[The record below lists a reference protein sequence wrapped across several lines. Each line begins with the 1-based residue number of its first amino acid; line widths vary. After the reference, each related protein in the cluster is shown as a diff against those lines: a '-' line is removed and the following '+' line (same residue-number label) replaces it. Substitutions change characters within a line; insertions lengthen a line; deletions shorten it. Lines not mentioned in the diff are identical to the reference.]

1 MEAAQGEAGAGGA
14 GAGAEGGRARA
25 GSGARAGAGAGSG
38 GGSPREAPTAADL
51 PTEIPTPE
59 ASPAAGEGGMG
70 APSREEADMPE
81 TAAEGDGA
89 AGPHGASEE
98 MVATEGG
105 GAGGR
110 GGGAKLVPPTAAEVS
125 RRKSMTIRRR
135 SIGVMGDPSVGLLR
149 NIREGK
155 YHGGRRPSAW
165 NTALHANPSGEDG
178 GCGEKE
184 EAIGSVSDDIEN
196 EYVSDASLSTDG
208 ESDEEWG
215 DGEDESSPRYL
226 EACARFGAKPVSQV
240 LKYFPH
246 DEMIINHYGIGVR
259 GMKALVHALK
269 VNRTLTA
276 LHLKDNSL
284 NEEGTQV
291 LCEGILGNPQIEYL
305 DLSMNKIGIRGAICL
320 AELLKPSSGNKIV
333 SLSVHSNRLTDRDI
347 LPLASTVG
355 KSERLSNLD
364 VSRNNFGEKGAV
376 AFANSFAESRS
387 LRTVNISWNTFFS
400 RGCEAIAQALKL
412 SQTLRRLDLSRCG
425 VPDDGAEMLLEDLPG
440 SVLEE
445 FNLSGNAISEEV
457 AARLLEACPNN
468 MRLNLEQ
475 QLPTGKSRHW

>member
-1 MEAAQGEAGAGGA
+1 
-14 GAGAEGGRARA
+14 
-25 GSGARAGAGAGSG
+25 
-38 GGSPREAPTAADL
+38 
-51 PTEIPTPE
+51 
-59 ASPAAGEGGMG
+59 
-70 APSREEADMPE
+70 
-81 TAAEGDGA
+81 
-89 AGPHGASEE
+89 
-98 MVATEGG
+98 
-105 GAGGR
+105 
-110 GGGAKLVPPTAAEVS
+110 
-125 RRKSMTIRRR
+125 
-135 SIGVMGDPSVGLLR
+135 MGDPSVGLLR